1 MNFFKEFFR
10 ENILQK
16 AFALGMAL
24 VIWAMAPTPQKEGF
38 TEMQFFVAI
47 SYINLPK
54 NMEFIESPPQSVS
67 LFVSIPNSEV
77 GELNPAQFQ
86 VQVDLSN
93 AEPGDN
99 NITIRRNE
107 ILAPK
112 TAVINKINPETLDLV
127 LEEGIEKLVD
137 IKPVFQGQLGEGY
150 VVEKVEL
157 NPAQVLVRGPKS
169 QLEAMVQIE
178 TKAINIEGLTGQVDM
193 LIKPIFPQGI
203 TLVEPKPD
211 LFAARIRIGSQPVV
225 MNFENLPIGVVNQ
238 VYVTRFNPKSFN
250 ITVRGPKRLVE
261 ALKKDDIQAFINLQ
275 PYEPGKY
282 KIKSPTIR
290 LSPEIQII
298 RVWPPIDLWVLKQ
311 KIYE

>member
-1 MNFFKEFFR
+1 MNWLKEFFR

-54 NMEFIESPPQSVS
+54 NMEFIEPPPQSVS
-67 LFVSIPNSEV
+67 LFVSIPHSEV

-86 VQVDLSN
+86 VQVDLSD
-93 AEPGDN
+93 AESGDN
-99 NITIRRNE
+99 NITIRRSE
-107 ILAPK
+107 VLAPK

-127 LEEGIEKLVD
+127 LEEGIEKMVA
-137 IKPVFQGQLGEGY
+137 IQPVFQGQPGEGS
-150 VVEKVEL
+150 VVEKVEM
-157 NPAQVLVRGPKS
+157 NPAQVRVRGPKS
-169 QLEAMVQIE
+169 KLDSIEQLE

-193 LIKPIFPQGI
+193 LVKPVFPSGI

-238 VYVTRFNPKSFN
+238 VYVTRFNPKSIN
-250 ITVRGPKRLVE
+250 ITVRGPKRLLE
-261 ALKKDDIQAFINLQ
+261 SLSKDDIQTFIDLQ
-275 PYEPGKY
+275 SYEPGKY
-282 KIKSPTIR
+282 KIKSPTLR

-298 RVWPPIDLWVLKQ
+298 KVWPPVDLWVLKQ